1 MPIPILS
8 VIGTLVIYLVWT
20 AATYCVA
27 RWAHKR
33 IDAMQLQIDEMKRE
47 NEELRARMTK
57 MEESHPF
64 HFMRR
69 AN

>member
-1 MPIPILS
+1 MHIPLLS
-8 VIGTLVIYLVWT
+8 FIATLVIYLVWT

-27 RWAHKR
+27 RWAHMR
-33 IDAMQLQIDEMKRE
+33 IDALELQIDAMRKE

-64 HFMRR
+64 NFMRR

>member
-8 VIGTLVIYLVWT
+8 FIGTLVIYLVWT

-33 IDAMQLQIDEMKRE
+33 IDALQLQLDEMKRE
-47 NEELRARMTK
+47 NEELRARVTAIEK
-57 MEESHPF
+57 SYWF
-64 HFMRR
+64 SGMRA

>member
-8 VIGTLVIYLVWT
+8 FIGTLVIYLVWT

-33 IDAMQLQIDEMKRE
+33 IDALKKEQDVLRKE
-47 NEELRARMTK
+47 NEELRARVTAIEK
-57 MEESHPF
+57 SYWF
-64 HFMRR
+64 SGMRA